1 MLDLVR
7 CMQYHVHI
15 QNPPDPKELEYL
27 KQHLDPS
34 IRLTTGEVIPDP
46 EDYRILIA
54 GRPKRALLEASESL
68 EALII
73 PWAGIPPST
82 KELLKEYPHFGVH
95 NLHYN
100 AISTAEFAMA
110 LLLAAA
116 KKLVP
121 IDRSFREHDWTNRY
135 LPNPSIL
142 LKGKQA
148 LILGYGEIGHRVGK
162 MCLSFGMKVSAV
174 RRSIDVR
181 LTEGAVELYPMKE
194 MMKVLANA
202 SILFVCLPETSDTIG
217 LIGKDELDRLPKGA
231 ILVNIARGAIVQE
244 KALYNALSTGKLAA
258 AGLDVWYQYPEN
270 EEARSH
276 TPPSAYPF
284 HELDNVVM
292 SPHRAGGW
300 TESDLG
306 RMEHLARLL
315 NQAAAGERMQNEL
328 NLDRGY

>member
-1 MLDLVR
+1 VLDLVR
-7 CMQYHVHI
+7 CMQYHVHF

-217 LIGKDELDRLPKGA
+217 LIGKDELDRLPEDA